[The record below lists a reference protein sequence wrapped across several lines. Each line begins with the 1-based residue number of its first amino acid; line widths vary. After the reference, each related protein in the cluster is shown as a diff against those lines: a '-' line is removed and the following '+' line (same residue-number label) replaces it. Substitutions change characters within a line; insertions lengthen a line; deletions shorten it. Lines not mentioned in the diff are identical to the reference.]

1 MLGIEGMSIVDLMP
15 VFWLIVGVIFAVAE
29 ALTVGLVTIWF
40 TGGAIVALIA
50 ALMGASTPVQ
60 VVLFLVVSIGLILT
74 TRKLFVGKLK
84 TGRTKTNVDALVG
97 EEAKVLT
104 DIKPFEPGSVK
115 LKGQE
120 WTAVAKADDLAIAS
134 GEIVKVVAI
143 EGVKVIVKPLG
154 K

>member
-1 MLGIEGMSIVDLMP
+1 MIGIEGLTIGMP
-15 VFWLIVGVIFAVAE
+15 VFWLAAAVIFAVSE

-40 TGGAIVALIA
+40 AGGALVALIA
-50 ALMGASTPVQ
+50 ALLGASTTVQ
-60 VVLFLVVSIGLILT
+60 VVLFFLVSIGLLVS
-74 TRKLFVGKLK
+74 TRKVFVKKLK
-84 TGRTKTNVDALVG
+84 TGTEKTNVDALIG

-104 DIKPFEPGSVK
+104 DIKPFEPGSIK

-120 WTAVAKADDLAIAS
+120 WTAIAKDGNLSIAS

-143 EGVKVIVKPLG
+143 EGVKAVVKPQV

>member
-1 MLGIEGMSIVDLMP
+1 MLGIEGMSVVELMP
-15 VFWLIVGVIFAVAE
+15 AFWLIVGVIFAVAE

-40 TGGAIVALIA
+40 TGGAIVALVA
-50 ALMGASTPVQ
+50 ALLGAGIPVQ
-60 VVLFLVVSIGLILT
+60 IVLFLVVSIGLILT

-104 DIKPFEPGSVK
+104 DIRPFEPGSVK

-120 WTAVAKADDLAIAS
+120 WTAVAKDDNLAIAS

-143 EGVKVIVKPLG
+143 EGVKAIVKPLG

>member
-1 MLGIEGMSIVDLMP
+1 MLGIEGLTVAELMP
-15 VFWLIVGVIFAVAE
+15 AFWLIVGVIFAVSE

-40 TGGAIVALIA
+40 TGGAVAALIA
-50 ALMGASTPVQ
+50 ALLGAGIPVQ
-60 VVLFLVVSIGLILT
+60 VVLFLVVSIGLLLT
-74 TRKLFVGKLK
+74 TRKIFVNKLK

-120 WTAVAKADDLAIAS
+120 WTAVAKDDDLTIAS

-143 EGVKVIVKPLG
+143 DGVKAVVKPQG